1 MKNRD
6 INYHVDTMSQARYV
20 AVKSIIKNKLY
31 WFHSLDLVRVLVLK
45 NKTSITYTYILWDP
59 AETYTTRQSK
69 QSFLCSMFKR
79 KQHTFGISLSLHDWT
94 HEDLDG
100 SDIT

>member
-1 MKNRD
+1 
-6 INYHVDTMSQARYV
+6 MSQVKGYV

-31 WFHSLDLVRVLVLK
+31 WLHSLDLVRVLVHEDET
-45 NKTSITYTYILWDP
+45 NITYTYILWNP
-59 AETYTTRQSK
+59 AETYITRQNE
-69 QSFLCSMFKR
+69 QLFWCAMLKR

-94 HEDLDG
+94 HEDFDG